1 MEERIFREYDIRG
14 IYGKDLTEE
23 ISCLIGKA
31 FVSLACRE
39 LKRKP
44 EKISIGMDARLSSEC
59 LKQALM
65 LKKPLTGCL
74 LEKYTEICGLRPH
87 ADRGGSFR
95 PETCSKHLL
104 VIQCCYI
111 VYEVKSCLKGLPSTA
126 TALPGD

>member
-44 EKISIGMDARLSSEC
+44 EKS
-59 LKQALM
+59 Q
-65 LKKPLTGCL
+65 
-74 LEKYTEICGLRPH
+74 LEWMQG
-87 ADRGGSFR
+87 F
-95 PETCSKHLL
+95 HLN
-104 VIQCCYI
+104 
-111 VYEVKSCLKGLPSTA
+111 A
-126 TALPGD
+126 